1 MDDVARDE
9 RMRRLQRVAYGAVA
23 SDAERDTARAELEA
37 LRREPVDSQAARVT
51 ADAVVEPAAPPVQE
65 RTPTGSMRAVSE
77 WIAASDAASVRRFR
91 WAIAA
96 GTAALLVGV
105 GIGWHVGSR
114 AGTLA
119 SDPIAAE
126 AALGAPELNGF
137 LVALDDTAI
146 PRMFEIESEPAD
158 VPRVPTPDERI
169 APDDYRL
176 LVTRPDGVALH
187 VARLAG
193 SDDVC
198 AVVVMPD
205 AFSASACTRDGMFP
219 EGGLWVEAFV
229 PGDLGLIRG
238 TIHPNGTAEL
248 TPRNYRPGPVQVA
261 EG

>member
-1 MDDVARDE
+1 MDEVARDD
-9 RMRRLQRVAYGAVA
+9 RMRRLQQIAYGAVA
-23 SDAERDTARAELEA
+23 SDAEREAARSELEA
-37 LRREPVDSQAARVT
+37 LRREPVDVQGGAT
-51 ADAVVEPAAPPVQE
+51 ADAVVEPAAPVHE
-65 RTPTGSMRAVSE
+65 RTPTGSTRAVSE

-91 WAIAA
+91 WAVAA

-119 SDPIAAE
+119 SDPIAAQG
-126 AALGAPELNGF
+126 ALGSPELNGF
-137 LVALDDTAI
+137 MVALDDTAI
-146 PRMFEIESEPAD
+146 PQMFEIASEPAD

-187 VARLAG
+187 VARVAG